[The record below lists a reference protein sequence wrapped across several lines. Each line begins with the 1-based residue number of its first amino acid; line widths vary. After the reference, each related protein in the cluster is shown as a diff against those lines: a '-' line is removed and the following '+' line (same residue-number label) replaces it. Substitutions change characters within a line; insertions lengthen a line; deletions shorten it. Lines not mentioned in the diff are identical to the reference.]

1 MQAMS
6 AITVRASAMVASSCA
21 GRYDVSGDGLHS
33 AYGRRLPFRL
43 GSSTR
48 VRFGGW
54 AGRVYLLIVILF
66 PSDGRVIFLAAPTW
80 RSAMP
85 FDNPHQTP
93 VGDAKLLRDARSR
106 VSSRSDWVQGRF
118 QDGNRLC
125 IVGALSLVSSS
136 RSFNTPNRLERRL
149 ARVLVSQLPSERP
162 VWARFR
168 CFTARQRLTWFN
180 DARCTSHADVM
191 ALFNR
196 AIDRSTVQAFISV

>member
-1 MQAMS
+1 MARLAMGCILRS
-6 AITVRASAMVASSCA
+6 LMAAAACPPGWDRPQDRSVV
-21 GRYDVSGDGLHS
+21 
-33 AYGRRLPFRL
+33 RRLVRSRL
-43 GSSTR
+43 SR
-48 VRFGGW
+48 DRDFIPVRQTGN
-54 AGRVYLLIVILF
+54 F
-66 PSDGRVIFLAAPTW
+66 PGFSDME
-80 RSAMP
+80 SAVP

-162 VWARFR
+162 VWARCR
-168 CFTARQRLTWFN
+168 CFTARQRLMWFN

-191 ALFNR
+191 ALFDR